1 MTEADRFAGSRRPGA
16 RLGAVEVLVGGRVQG
31 VGYRNFAQRC
41 ASQRRLTGYAVNLP
55 DGRVKIRAE
64 GDLAAIQEFV
74 RDLGSGPPLAQVDR
88 VDVSSVAFT
97 GRYTGFGIR
106 FSEGR

>member
-1 MTEADRFAGSRRPGA
+1 MSEADGRSGHRRSGV

-31 VGYRNFAQRC
+31 VGYRNFAQRR
-41 ASQRRLTGYAVNLP
+41 AHDWRLTGYAVNLP

-64 GDLAAIQEFV
+64 GDLEAIEQFV
-74 RDLGSGPPLAQVDR
+74 RDLGSGPPLARVDR
-88 VDVSSVAFT
+88 VDVSSVPFT
-97 GRYTGFGIR
+97 GRYGEFGIR

>member
-1 MTEADRFAGSRRPGA
+1 
-16 RLGAVEVLVGGRVQG
+16 
-31 VGYRNFAQRC
+31 
-41 ASQRRLTGYAVNLP
+41 
-55 DGRVKIRAE
+55 VKIRAE
-64 GDLAAIQEFV
+64 GDLEAIEQFV
-74 RDLGSGPPLAQVDR
+74 RDLGSGPPLARVEQ